1 MKRVAA
7 LALVLATALTNGACA
22 RPPGADLG
30 MTIYLQRQALAR
42 SVYYSDVRA
51 AVEDGRRPA
60 GDLETALRSL
70 KAAQVAL
77 YDELDAT
84 HRSNAAFYD
93 DLRKQNAKRLKQ
105 ALIEV
110 RTQEAELPA
119 LADADRP
126 NAEARLR
133 LGRQVI
139 EGYQE
144 NAGRLAPRVQP
155 PRPRLPILPP
165 RS

>member
-1 MKRVAA
+1 MTRAAA
-7 LALVLATALTNGACA
+7 LALVLATVLTNGAWA

-42 SVYYSDVRA
+42 SVDYSDVRT

-60 GDLETALRSL
+60 GDLETARRSL

-77 YDELDAT
+77 YDEVDAT
-84 HRSNAAFYD
+84 QRSNAAFYD
-93 DLRKQNAKRLKQ
+93 DLRQQNASRLKQ
-105 ALIEV
+105 ALIAV
-110 RTQEAELPA
+110 RTQEAALPA

-144 NAGRLAPRVQP
+144 NVGRLAPRMP
-155 PRPRLPILPP
+155 APRPPLPILPP
-165 RS
+165 RF